1 MFLKN
6 SRYAKVRQV
15 RVKHSKKRQVKAVA
29 LRRLPQTSGS
39 PHVVKANDRLDF
51 YAQRAYRDPTR
62 FWHVADANTELEAHD
77 LVAAVGR
84 VIEVPEQ

>member
-15 RVKHSKKRQVKAVA
+15 RVKLSKKRQVKAVA
-29 LRRLPQTSGS
+29 LRRLPQMRGS
-39 PHVVKANDRLDF
+39 SQVVKANDRLDF
-51 YAQRAYRDPTR
+51 YAQRIYRDPTR
-62 FWHVADANTELEAHD
+62 FWHVADANTELEANE

-84 VIEVPEQ
+84 EIEVPEQ

>member
-15 RVKHSKKRQVKAVA
+15 SLKLSKKRMIKAVT
-29 LRRLPQTSGS
+29 LRRLPETRGTPQ
-39 PHVVKANDRLDF
+39 VVKANDRLDF
-51 YAQRAYRDPTR
+51 YAQRINRDATR
-62 FWHVADANTELEAHD
+62 FWHVADANTELEAND
-77 LVAAVGR
+77 LVAMPGR